1 MKIALVYDFLN
12 QYGGAERVLEVLCE
26 MFPDAPIYTL
36 FYDERATGGVFRGRE
51 IHTSFLQKIPFARK
65 HHRIF
70 PLLMPLAVEQFDL
83 SYYDVVFSISASFA
97 KGIITKPHTRHIN
110 YCLTPTRFLWDDSH
124 RYIDEFRYPW
134 PIKKLAPFFIT
145 YLRIWDKEAA
155 MRVDEFVAISDF
167 VKTRIKKYYDR
178 NASIIYP
185 PVETQKY
192 YISDKVDDYFLMV
205 GRLVSYKRFDLA
217 VKVFGAM
224 GKPLKIIGDGPERA
238 WLEKIARSTSSG
250 QAGSNI
256 EFLGLVSDYKM
267 PEIYARAQAVIFPQE
282 EDFGIVPLES
292 MASGRPVIA
301 YRGGGALETIVEQNK
316 LSELSPNNLLKLS
329 SDRGSSDRGEK
340 TIPTGIFFDDQT
352 EIALAQAIGQYYQ
365 TDWNPAA
372 IREHALKFDK
382 EVFKAKIVDMIQN
395 T

>member
-1 MKIALVYDFLN
+1 MKIALVHDYLN

-26 MFPDAPIYTL
+26 IFPDAPIYTL
-36 FYDERATGGVFRGRE
+36 LYDERATGGVFKNRE
-51 IHTSFLQKIPFARK
+51 IQTSFLQKIPFARK

-83 SYYDVVFSISASFA
+83 SYFDVVLSVSASFA

-124 RYIDEFRYPW
+124 RYIDEFRYSW
-134 PIKKLAPFFIT
+134 PIRKLVPFFIT

-155 MRVDEFVAISDF
+155 MRVDQFVAISNF

-178 NASIIYP
+178 DAGIIYP

-192 YISDKVDDYFLMV
+192 YISDKIDDYFLMV
-205 GRLVSYKRFDLA
+205 GRLVPYKRFDLA
-217 VKVFGAM
+217 VKVFSAI
-224 GKPLKIIGDGPERA
+224 GKPLKIIGDGPERKR
-238 WLEKIARSTSSG
+238 LEKIAGSS
-250 QAGSNI
+250 I

-292 MASGRPVIA
+292 MSSGRPVIA
-301 YRGGGALETIVEQNK
+301 CRGGGALETIIE
-316 LSELSPNNLLKLS
+316 
-329 SDRGSSDRGEK
+329 GE
-340 TIPTGIFFDDQT
+340 TGIFFDDQT

-365 TDWNPAA
+365 TTWNPAA
-372 IREHALKFDK
+372 IRAHALKFDK
-382 EVFKAKIVDMIQN
+382 EVFRKRIIDMIN
-395 T
+395 KN